1 MSEFVDSAKACV
13 SEAHRSAYSGFNLQS
28 ELLLSGIVK
37 MTELSTMQGS
47 YRTAMEADIIDNVL
61 AIRSNQIDLHSTL
74 LDIHESLKLLIE
86 LQQHTNELLE
96 KKSQN

>member
-1 MSEFVDSAKACV
+1 
-13 SEAHRSAYSGFNLQS
+13 
-28 ELLLSGIVK
+28 
-37 MTELSTMQGS
+37 
-47 YRTAMEADIIDNVL
+47 MEADIIDNVL
-61 AIRSNQIDLHSTL
+61 AIRNNQIDLHSTL